1 MYHRLCLQYLEYKCL
16 HCLKYIK
23 DEINDNVKSIIKRL
37 TGEDNNNPQIDIN
50 QENVVQSADDEPE
63 DLAQQ
68 PLFNLETTDQFK
80 SALERFIKL

>member
-1 MYHRLCLQYLEYKCL
+1 MGRN
-16 HCLKYIK
+16 
-23 DEINDNVKSIIKRL
+23 IN
-37 TGEDNNNPQIDIN
+37 IN
-50 QENVVQSADDEPE
+50 QENMVQSADDEPE